1 LPLCYVPCAKNTHD
15 TERIAMTIRICR
27 ILCLCLLLVFAVPS
41 QGRPAPP
48 ADSVLFEGDSI
59 YNHITIWQGEDER
72 CMIFGRH
79 RDLRQTCISLKR
91 PDLPIMEYTSMFFG
105 GFLFRPETER
115 VCLIG
120 LGGGYIPTVFRMH
133 LPHVRLDNVEVDPLV
148 HRLAKEHF
156 GFSVPDGH
164 RITIDD
170 GRQYLKK
177 TRERYDQIW
186 IDAFNSDYIPAHMT
200 TREFLRLAKSRL
212 REHGIVA
219 QNMFRSNRLFDAQVT
234 TYREVFPH
242 VFVFQGRSSD
252 NCIIFAA
259 EKPSVRPETLVREA
273 VRFGGKIGRIDLAY
287 EAAKINA
294 DPVVRKAPVLTD
306 DFNPANLLL
315 MEK

>member
-1 LPLCYVPCAKNTHD
+1 MVPVLEDREISMFFRSRHV
-15 TERIAMTIRICR
+15 
-27 ILCLCLLLVFAVPS
+27 LCLCLFLFLALPPQAPAVPPS
-41 QGRPAPP
+41 
-48 ADSVLFEGDSI
+48 DTVLYEGDSI
-59 YNHITIWQGEDER
+59 YNHITIWQVNDER
-72 CMIFGRH
+72 CMLFGRH
-79 RDLRQTCISLKR
+79 RDLRQTCVSLQK
-91 PDLPIMEYTSMFFG
+91 PDLPLLEYSAMFFG
-105 GFLFRPETER
+105 GFLFRPETEK

-120 LGGGYIPTVFRMH
+120 LGGGYLPAVFRAH
-133 LPHVRLDNVEVDPLV
+133 LPGVRLDTVEVDPLV
-148 HRLAKEHF
+148 HRLAVEHF
-156 GFSVPDGH
+156 GFRTPAGH
-164 RITIDD
+164 TITIDD

-177 TRERYDQIW
+177 TKERYDQIW

-200 TREFLRLAKSRL
+200 TKEFLAIARSRL

-259 EKPSVRPETLVREA
+259 VKPSVRPEALQKEA
-273 VRFGGKIGRIDLAY
+273 VRLGGKIGLIDLRY
-287 EAAKINA
+287 EATKLNA
-294 DPVVRKAPVLTD
+294 NPVVRKAPVLTD

>member
-1 LPLCYVPCAKNTHD
+1 MPF
-15 TERIAMTIRICR
+15 RIRSAFY
-27 ILCLCLLLVFAVPS
+27 LCLLLILAAPAVAPA
-41 QGRPAPP
+41 APP
-48 ADSVLFEGDSI
+48 ADSVLYEGDSI
-59 YNHITIWQGEDER
+59 YNHITIWQVNDER

-79 RDLRQTCISLKR
+79 RDLRQTCISLKS
-91 PDLPIMEYTSMFFG
+91 PDLAIMEYSSMFFG
-105 GFLFRPETER
+105 GFLFRPETEK

-120 LGGGYIPTVFRMH
+120 LGGGYIPSVFRSH
-133 LPHVRLDNVEVDPLV
+133 LPRVRLDTVEVDPLV
-148 HRLAKEHF
+148 HRLAAEHF
-156 GFSVPDGH
+156 GFSTPAGH
-164 RITIDD
+164 TITIDD

-177 TRERYDQIW
+177 TGERYDQIW

-200 TREFLRLAKSRL
+200 TKEFLTTVKSRL

-242 VFVFQGRSSD
+242 VFVFQGRASD

-259 EKPSVRPETLVREA
+259 EKPSVRPEAFEQAAARL
-273 VRFGGKIGRIDLAY
+273 GGRIGLIDLRY
-287 EAAKINA
+287 EASKFKAN
-294 DPVVRKAPVLTD
+294 PVVRKAPVLTD